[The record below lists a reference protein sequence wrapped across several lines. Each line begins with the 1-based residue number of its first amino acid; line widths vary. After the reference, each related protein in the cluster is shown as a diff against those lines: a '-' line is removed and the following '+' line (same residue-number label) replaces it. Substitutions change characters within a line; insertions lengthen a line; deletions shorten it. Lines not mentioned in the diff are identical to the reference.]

1 MRFSALH
8 LSDLHRDLADELE
21 TGALLDSLEL
31 DVTRQ
36 AAEVPAILRPS
47 LCLVTGDLIYGASAT
62 AATPNDEL
70 ARQYG
75 QTLEFLVG
83 LAQRFF
89 GGARE
94 RVVILPGNHDVS
106 LPAVMANVAR
116 VPIPADAAERRRLV
130 EELFTP
136 RSRLRWSWSE
146 LCFYRIVDDDAYR
159 NRLEHFARLY
169 SSFYEGRRTFSLD
182 PAGQHDVFDFPDLGF
197 CVLALSSCFNND
209 IFRRAGAFHPAAV
222 AEVCRLARAPA
233 RAGRLIAAAWH
244 HNLYGGPQQDD
255 YIDSSVLQNFIDAGI
270 SLAFHGHQHVM
281 DCVDERYRVGP
292 EPRKITVVSAGTL
305 CAGPHHLAAGA
316 PRGFN
321 VVEIDTDTWAGRLHQ
336 RHMVNRVYAL
346 PMWGPG
352 QINATNASHLDFEIC
367 RPLLPRP
374 AALVLDLA
382 LEQAAQLLGAHRW
395 VEALE
400 ELRPHRAAP
409 LARPLL
415 ALAVSEVGDPR
426 SAIDLLSPPETIAE
440 AVVVGGAIVEAG
452 TRAEAEAFLTLP
464 LVAGS
469 ADASVLN
476 IARRVRE
483 RRAP

>member
-21 TGALLDSLEL
+21 TGALLDSLDL

-36 AAEVPAILRPS
+36 AAEAPPILRPS
-47 LCLVTGDLIYGASAT
+47 LCLVTGDLIYGTSAT
-62 AATPNDEL
+62 AAAPNDEL

-89 GGARE
+89 GGERE

-116 VPIPADAAERRRLV
+116 VPIPADAAERKGLV

-169 SSFYEGRRTFSLD
+169 SSFYEGRRKFSLD
-182 PAGQHDVFDFPDLGF
+182 PANQHDAFDFPDLGF

-292 EPRKITVVSAGTL
+292 EPRKITAISAGTL
-305 CAGPHHLAAGA
+305 CAGPHHLAAGE

-321 VVEIDTDTWAGRLHQ
+321 VVEIDTDTWTGRVHQ
-336 RHMVNRVYAL
+336 RRMVNRVYAL

-352 QINATNASHLDFEIC
+352 QLNVTNTSYLDFEIS

-374 AALVLDLA
+374 PGLDLNLA
-382 LEQAAQLLGAHRW
+382 LEQAERLLGAHRW
-395 VEALE
+395 ADALEALH
-400 ELRPHRAAP
+400 PHRAAP

-415 ALAVSEVGDPR
+415 TLALSELGDSR
-426 SAIDLLSPPETIAE
+426 RTIELLWPPETIAE
-440 AVVVGGAIVEAG
+440 AVVVGGAIIDGG
-452 TRAEAEAFLTLP
+452 TRGEAEAFLALP
-464 LVAGS
+464 LVVGT
-469 ADASVLN
+469 ADASVSG